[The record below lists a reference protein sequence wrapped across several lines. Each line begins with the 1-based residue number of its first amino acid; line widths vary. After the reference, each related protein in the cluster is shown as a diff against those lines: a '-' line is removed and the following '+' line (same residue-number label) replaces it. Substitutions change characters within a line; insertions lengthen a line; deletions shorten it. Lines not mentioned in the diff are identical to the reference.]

1 MTARVVNRV
10 TRLREPS
17 RLRHDVR
24 MCGGLVPFVSALLQT
39 YGPLAFFVFEYG
51 YGDYDLDRWRIPD
64 DPFDASTWTDPET
77 RDDSTAAW
85 TLDAYT
91 EPRR

>member
-24 MCGGLVPFVSALLQT
+24 MCGGLRPFLFALVQA
-39 YGPLAFFVFEYG
+39 YGTLAPAVFEYG
-51 YGDYDLDRWRIPD
+51 YGDCDRWRI
-64 DPFDASTWTDPET
+64 PFDASTWTDPEAT
-77 RDDSTAAW
+77 
-85 TLDAYT
+85 
-91 EPRR
+91 P